1 MPQQIPPRRLVF
13 NKPPLFLTDK
23 TPEEIIGIDLM
34 PSFIMHYKACMKCNP
49 DEFDKIARKFDQVV
63 RDDIGEAY
71 TRLLKN
77 GFHPDGLNSQ
87 GIIRWAI
94 VADSRPDREEWLEL
108 DLLID
113 QGRVAEA
120 ILKAEECLV
129 VGAGKFTNEVGD
141 KGSCYV

>member
-1 MPQQIPPRRLVF
+1 MPQPIPPDRPVYSR
-13 NKPPLFLTDK
+13 PPLFQTNK

-63 RDDIGEAY
+63 RDDIGAAY
-71 TRLLKN
+71 TRLIRF

-87 GIIRWAI
+87 GVIRWAI
-94 VADSRPDREEWLEL
+94 VADSRPDRDEWLEL
-108 DLLID
+108 DVLIS

-120 ILKAEECLV
+120 ILKAEECLEMR
-129 VGAGKFTNEVGD
+129 AGRFTNEVGN
-141 KGSCYV
+141 KESCYV